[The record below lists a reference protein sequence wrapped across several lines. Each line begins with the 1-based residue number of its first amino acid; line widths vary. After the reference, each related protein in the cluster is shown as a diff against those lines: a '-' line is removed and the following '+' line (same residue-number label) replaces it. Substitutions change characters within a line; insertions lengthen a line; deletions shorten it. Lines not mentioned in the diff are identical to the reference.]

1 MFTLHR
7 MVTLYEQMNSE
18 EKLNVK
24 LEDKMAKTDITKE
37 DVIEFI
43 ANMSV
48 LELSELVKEMEEKFG
63 VSAAAPVAMMAAGP
77 ADAAGGAEAA
87 EEQTEFDVILTAHGD
102 KKIQVIKE
110 VRAITGLGLKDAK
123 GLVDTL
129 PKPVKEAIAKDEA
142 EKIKAQLEE
151 AGAQVEIK

>member
-1 MFTLHR
+1 
-7 MVTLYEQMNSE
+7 
-18 EKLNVK
+18 
-24 LEDKMAKTDITKE
+24 MADITKE

-77 ADAAGGAEAA
+77 ADGAAGEAA
-87 EEQTEFDVILTAHGD
+87 EEKTEFDVILTAHGD

-123 GLVDTL
+123 ELVDGV
-129 PKPVKEAIAKDEA
+129 PKPVKEGVPKDEA

-151 AGAQVEIK
+151 AGAQVEVK